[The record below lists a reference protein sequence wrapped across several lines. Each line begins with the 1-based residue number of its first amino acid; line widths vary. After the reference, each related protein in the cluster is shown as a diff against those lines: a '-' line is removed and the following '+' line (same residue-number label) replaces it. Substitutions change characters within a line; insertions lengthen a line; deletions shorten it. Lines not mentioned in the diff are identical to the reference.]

1 MDESEVKP
9 SSGTEDV
16 DQSEEENQND
26 LEELSELSGGNGWRI
41 PDEDSTGST
50 AHEEADSVTSRDG
63 SQKVFESMFTD
74 SDGGS
79 TIKMNEQCHSDATQ
93 TGENE
98 PTAGGH
104 SPEVKEEQRSSSI
117 DPNSKITVQ
126 SDGAVMEK
134 DQLIVTERELNEE
147 DGMSDTSDVVN
158 NNDIQSPREIS
169 PEEQAA
175 RLEKMPPSNKFKTV
189 ASSGSLFSE
198 DGYQTFPGADQSR
211 ELLKREVYGR
221 EEDSDS
227 EAVSSCTDTSHL
239 AQLIVDHVLDNVVGS
254 IQDESDSDTPVKELL
269 EKLEHDAEMEEELDY
284 MDQGGEDQVT
294 EDKEYA
300 SKMELESDLKPDED
314 DMTDFQLDEP
324 QPAEEECMEENDD
337 RVKDGGDEEIESKL
351 EEDNTVFD
359 TRGGGAYKVD
369 PQLPMERSVPDV
381 LESPKTEETMEN
393 KILENGRQ
401 VRLMKSKDSGVSMSY
416 ASESDKILQSRS
428 IGATSTG
435 SEIDKVNETV
445 PERSREPERVS
456 SDLVQEYDTQRPI
469 EQTEERGA
477 EKPYEISSSFKELI
491 PEDITRDSVKS
502 DASESVVYPKD
513 TASLAYTTVSSPGYI
528 EPSSINPDQSSL
540 SVRSQKIDSVSYDRN
555 SSPARAVQ
563 TPPRMVLRTKKEF
576 VVEENRPERDA
587 NPDFRSRDQQN
598 QREVE
603 MLREQMIL
611 DKVRKDM
618 AAKEREMRRQ
628 IDREMNERMER
639 ARLEQE
645 LLSTGGEYYRSENDL
660 SHSTHN
666 RTSELDTS
674 ESSRLKYT
682 DKVSSRSPV
691 SAASLS
697 MSVRGSSDVGMSEDD
712 LIRRYQREL
721 SRSEQREL
729 SRSEQREQRQYD
741 VSGIDTYATLQ
752 NPRGQHDSLSSEEQ
766 HRLEGMS
773 YADMSQHDSAVPASI
788 YSSYNIP
795 PPQYNV
801 STSFGAQNSSHT
813 SSDLE
818 APPPKSGSVP
828 PFKTLHEQQMG
839 WMRMF
844 KTIEEQHHNELKNQY
859 RQHQETIFSMQHHLE
874 SELLNQ
880 QQILKQ
886 RLSAHKEALSQSV
899 SPIKPSQDRRLDHSE
914 LANASQML
922 ESTRLG
928 TENSYKKPSQKSSP
942 RSRPLD
948 RSPAMERHSTPPWKE
963 IYREI
968 RGKGIDSDRE
978 TEDNEEET
986 TPVRRSLEEDFMS
999 PSSTL
1004 RQPPVEEVGPPPR
1017 KSYNPPPSE
1026 FPRGGVFS
1034 SPMPILRKANVSQSS
1049 SKSRSP
1055 RQPDRSSPR
1064 VAIGDDLSHRDDSR
1078 LLDSRS
1084 RESSADAPVDSL
1096 TSEEFSSQRANLREK
1111 HAKHLSDLRE
1121 YYEQEILELRGALSR
1136 SDDITNRSPFK
1147 RVASENQALITENH
1161 SLKHANEEMES
1172 QLNVLLREKRE
1183 LEQKVHGLE
1192 RRASE
1197 YADHYKEAQDKI
1209 STFRNKVEE
1218 LQYQNRTLED
1228 QNQHLECQI
1237 KNQTEAIKH
1246 YKKTQ
1251 DEQIEMLQK
1260 DRNAYHKLVDK
1271 YESLEREFNV
1281 LKESFNVTENK
1292 LYDARSE
1299 VVELN
1304 RTVSKL
1310 ELENKRLGRE
1320 NDNLRHKLT
1329 QSANAVSIQGHFDES
1344 YGSPGRLHHPSPDR
1358 DTSHRTP
1365 YGTSADETEI
1375 PVTHSRSRSQE
1386 IPLRTLAEDREV
1398 RSQGRDRS
1406 ISSERNTE
1414 CRVREG
1420 SRERRP
1426 KNTCNTYAEVE
1437 EMEKSRQRP
1446 KSAPDSRSTP
1456 DSRGSPGVEQTSPVL
1471 RAEREL
1477 YKLREIMRQADK
1489 AVESSS
1495 PPQPKLQKKFYGSES
1510 RLSVNRSDSGSSV
1523 SKSDSSTSPKIRKNK
1538 SVSTSSVRSQKV
1550 RSSKSSRY
1558 PESNSMSTPSKAKF
1572 ETSPSEFDSPTR
1584 FDVRA
1589 GERSSSSRQYSD
1601 STPTRDTGFKA
1612 RQNSVHKD
1620 KRNGEVRGSK
1630 GSRDRNSLKAEKDPP
1645 VPNGTVES
1653 TLHRV
1658 KEGDFVSRPEWEDIY
1673 TSMAKPKPDSKI
1685 MPIKQT
1691 VKNHLST
1698 IPDLEA
1704 RYDELQTEKK
1714 TLESQL
1720 SRVPSHGKGRQQKET
1735 IEEKLDEVEKELGS
1749 VRMSLKRY
1757 HVLKTSI

>member
-1 MDESEVKP
+1 MDESEVK
-9 SSGTEDV
+9 SNCAAEDV
-16 DQSEEENQND
+16 DQSEEGNGENQKD
-26 LEELSELSGGNGWRI
+26 AEESSELRGGIGWRV
-41 PDEDSTGST
+41 PDEEDSTGSP

-79 TIKMNEQCHSDATQ
+79 TIKMNEQFHSDATQ
-93 TGENE
+93 TGEE
-98 PTAGGH
+98 ESTPGAHSAEGKEDQGPT
-104 SPEVKEEQRSSSI
+104 
-117 DPNSKITVQ
+117 DPSRQITVR
-126 SDGAVMEK
+126 SDGAGVDK
-134 DQLIVTERELNEE
+134 DQPTETEGELSDE
-147 DGMSDTSDVVN
+147 DRMSDTSDIVN
-158 NNDIQSPREIS
+158 NNDIQLSPREIP
-169 PEEQAA
+169 PEEQAS
-175 RLEKMPPSNKFKTV
+175 RLETVPSSNKFKTV

-211 ELLKREVYGR
+211 ELLKREVYGQ
-221 EEDSDS
+221 EDDSDS
-227 EAVSSCTDTSHL
+227 EAVSSCTDTSNL

-269 EKLEHDAEMEEELDY
+269 EKLEHDAEMEEEFDS
-284 MDQGGEDQVT
+284 MDQGGENQVT

-300 SKMELESDLKPDED
+300 SKMELESDQKPDED

-324 QPAEEECMEENDD
+324 QPAEEEFIEENDGE
-337 RVKDGGDEEIESKL
+337 VKDGGDEERESRQ

-359 TRGGGAYKVD
+359 TREGGAYKLD
-369 PQLPMERSVPDV
+369 PQLSLERSEPEAVK
-381 LESPKTEETMEN
+381 SPKSEETMED
-393 KILENGRQ
+393 KLLKNGRQ

-416 ASESDKILQSRS
+416 ASESDRILQSRS

-435 SEIDKVNETV
+435 SEVDRVSETV
-445 PERSREPERVS
+445 PDEGRELERVS
-456 SDLVQEYDTQRPI
+456 SDMVQEYDTQRPT

-477 EKPYEISSSFKELI
+477 EKPYENSSSFKELT
-491 PEDITRDSVKS
+491 PEDITRDSVKT

-513 TASLAYTTVSSPGYI
+513 TGSLAYTTVSSPGYV
-528 EPSSINPDQSSL
+528 EPSSINPDQSSV
-540 SVRSQKIDSVSYDRN
+540 SVRSQNVDSVSYDRN

-563 TPPRMVLRTKKEF
+563 TPPRMVLRTKQEF
-576 VVEENRPERDA
+576 AVQGNRPERDA
-587 NPDFRSRDQQN
+587 SPNFRRQQN
-598 QREVE
+598 QREAE

-660 SHSTHN
+660 SHSTLD
-666 RTSELDTS
+666 RTGELDSS

-691 SAASLS
+691 NAASVS

-712 LIRRYQREL
+712 LIRRY
-721 SRSEQREL
+721 QREL

-773 YADMSQHDSAVPASI
+773 YADMSRHDSALPASI

-899 SPIKPSQDRRLDHSE
+899 SPIKPNQDRRLDHSE
-914 LANASQML
+914 LTNTSQML
-922 ESTRLG
+922 ESTRVG
-928 TENSYKKPSQKSSP
+928 TDNSYRKPTQKSSP

-948 RSPAMERHSTPPWKE
+948 RSPARERHSTPPWKE

-986 TPVRRSLEEDFMS
+986 TPIRRSLEEEFMS
-999 PSSTL
+999 PSSTM
-1004 RQPPVEEVGPPPR
+1004 RQPLGEEIRPPPR

-1026 FPRGGVFS
+1026 LPRGGVFS

-1064 VAIGDDLSHRDDSR
+1064 VAVGDDLSHRDDSR
-1078 LLDSRS
+1078 LLDSRTQ
-1084 RESSADAPVDSL
+1084 ESSADAPIDSL
-1096 TSEEFSSQRANLREK
+1096 TSDEFSSQRANLREK

-1172 QLNVLLREKRE
+1172 QLNILLREKRE

-1228 QNQHLECQI
+1228 QNQHLDCQL
-1237 KNQTEAIKH
+1237 KNQTDALKH
-1246 YKKTQ
+1246 YKKAQ
-1251 DEQIEMLQK
+1251 DEQMEMMQK

-1271 YESLEREFNV
+1271 HESLEREFNV

-1329 QSANAVSIQGHFDES
+1329 QSANAMSIQGHFDES
-1344 YGSPGRLHHPSPDR
+1344 YGSPGRLCHPSPDR
-1358 DTSHRTP
+1358 DVSHRIP
-1365 YGTSADETEI
+1365 YGTSADETEN

-1386 IPLRTLAEDREV
+1386 IPLRSIADDREV

-1406 ISSERNTE
+1406 ISSERKIE
-1414 CRVREG
+1414 SRVRED

-1456 DSRGSPGVEQTSPVL
+1456 DRRGSPGVEQTSPVL

-1489 AVESSS
+1489 AVESAS

-1510 RLSVNRSDSGSSV
+1510 SLSVNRSDSGSSIN
-1523 SKSDSSTSPKIRKNK
+1523 KSDSSTSPKIRKNK
-1538 SVSTSSVRSQKV
+1538 SVGTSSVRSQKV

-1558 PESNSMSTPSKAKF
+1558 PESISNTTPSKAKF
-1572 ETSPSEFDSPTR
+1572 ETSPGEFDSPTR
-1584 FDVRA
+1584 FDIRVK
-1589 GERSSSSRQYSD
+1589 ERSSSSRQHSD
-1601 STPTRDTGFKA
+1601 SMPTRDTGSKP
-1612 RQNSVHKD
+1612 RQSPAHKD

-1630 GSRDRNSLKAEKDPP
+1630 GSRDRNSQKAEKDSP
-1645 VPNGTVES
+1645 VTNGTIES
-1653 TLHRV
+1653 TLSRV
-1658 KEGDFVSRPEWEDIY
+1658 REGDYVSRPEWEDIY
-1673 TSMAKPKPDSKI
+1673 TSMAKPKPDAKVT
-1685 MPIKQT
+1685 PVKQT
-1691 VKNHLST
+1691 VKNHLNT
-1698 IPDLEA
+1698 ISDLET